1 MKKRLATFALAAT
14 AVFTAAHADDYGV
27 WLGATVQKNITKQL
41 SVDAGLG
48 LRAENKLNDLTR
60 YDFDAGLSYKL
71 TPWLGIGG
79 GYSFIRDYNL
89 DEATPKLDE
98 VTGAKKG
105 VNVEEAYWRNKHR
118 ATFDITGSWDVNLA
132 NKSRFEFSVRE
143 RYQYTHFVPTQT
155 IKNKYRGL
163 IAADQLGGY
172 TGDIFTYDGDSYSR
186 MTPEVDGKRSK
197 HKHYLRSRFQVAYN
211 IRHCQWTPYA
221 SYEFSNDFANSLHL
235 DKQRLTAGVEWKIT
249 KQHKLDFAYVYNHGA
264 DDDSDGN
271 NHVLSIGY
279 KFKF

>member
-1 MKKRLATFALAAT
+1 MVGSYCA
-14 AVFTAAHADDYGV
+14 
-27 WLGATVQKNITKQL
+27 KNITKQL

-132 NKSRFEFSVRE
+132 NKSRFEF
-143 RYQYTHFVPTQT
+143 
-155 IKNKYRGL
+155 L
-163 IAADQLGGY
+163 
-172 TGDIFTYDGDSYSR
+172 
-186 MTPEVDGKRSK
+186 
-197 HKHYLRSRFQVAYN
+197 
-211 IRHCQWTPYA
+211 
-221 SYEFSNDFANSLHL
+221 FANVTNTRTLCLH
-235 DKQRLTAGVEWKIT
+235 KPQRINIV
-249 KQHKLDFAYVYNHGA
+249 V
-264 DDDSDGN
+264 
-271 NHVLSIGY
+271 
-279 KFKF
+279 

>member
-1 MKKRLATFALAAT
+1 M
-14 AVFTAAHADDYGV
+14 
-27 WLGATVQKNITKQL
+27 
-41 SVDAGLG
+41 
-48 LRAENKLNDLTR
+48 
-60 YDFDAGLSYKL
+60 
-71 TPWLGIGG
+71 
-79 GYSFIRDYNL
+79 
-89 DEATPKLDE
+89 
-98 VTGAKKG
+98 
-105 VNVEEAYWRNKHR
+105 
-118 ATFDITGSWDVNLA
+118 A

-211 IRHCQWTPYA
+211 IRHCHWTPYA

-249 KQHKLDFAYVYNHGA
+249 KQHKLDFAYVYNNGA

-271 NHVLSIGY
+271 NHALSIGY

>member
-89 DEATPKLDE
+89 DEAQRKALTLKRLI
-98 VTGAKKG
+98 GATNT
-105 VNVEEAYWRNKHR
+105 V
-118 ATFDITGSWDVNLA
+118 L
-132 NKSRFEFSVRE
+132 
-143 RYQYTHFVPTQT
+143 
-155 IKNKYRGL
+155 
-163 IAADQLGGY
+163 
-172 TGDIFTYDGDSYSR
+172 
-186 MTPEVDGKRSK
+186 
-197 HKHYLRSRFQVAYN
+197 
-211 IRHCQWTPYA
+211 
-221 SYEFSNDFANSLHL
+221 
-235 DKQRLTAGVEWKIT
+235 RLTLPVRGM
-249 KQHKLDFAYVYNHGA
+249 
-264 DDDSDGN
+264 
-271 NHVLSIGY
+271 
-279 KFKF
+279 

>member
-1 MKKRLATFALAAT
+1 MKKRLAIFALAAT

-27 WLGATVQKNITKQL
+27 WLGASVQKNITKQFL
-41 SVDAGLG
+41 VDAGLG
-48 LRAENKLNDLTR
+48 MRAENKLNDLTR
-60 YDFDAGLSYKL
+60 YDFDAGLGYKI

-89 DEATPKLDE
+89 EEVTPK
-98 VTGAKKG
+98 TRG

-118 ATFDITGSWDVNLA
+118 ATFDVTGSWDVRLA
-132 NKSRFEFSVRE
+132 NKSCFEFSVRE

-155 IKNKYRGL
+155 TKTKYRAPL
-163 IAADQLGGY
+163 SDEQLGGWA
-172 TGDIFTYDGDSYSR
+172 GDVYPYDGVLYSSKSQ
-186 MTPEVDGKRSK
+186 ELDGKRSK

-211 IRHCQWTPYA
+211 IRHCSWTPYA
-221 SYEFSNDFANSLHL
+221 SYEFSNDFCNSLHL
-235 DKQRLTAGVEWKIT
+235 DKQRLTAGVEWKVT
-249 KQHKLDFAYVYNHGA
+249 KQHKIDFAYVYNHGA